1 MSNKLRIAFMG
12 TPAFAVESLNIL
24 VQNGYDIVAVVTAP
38 DKPAGRGQKI
48 NMSAVK
54 EYAIEHDILVLQ
66 PTKLKDEEFI
76 QSLKDLNANLFVV
89 VAFRM
94 LPEVV
99 WNMPEFGTFNLHA
112 SLLPQYRGAAPINWA
127 LINGETKTGVTTFFL
142 QHEIDTGDIL
152 MSQSID
158 ILPEDNLATLHDKL
172 MNLGAELT
180 LKTVKS
186 IENNDTH
193 PRAQSQEHTKPA
205 PKIFKED
212 CLLDFNQNV
221 LQVHN
226 QVRGMS
232 PFPAAF
238 THLEDKILKI
248 FKTEVQK
255 IHGDVPNGTF
265 DTDEKTYLRIRCHN
279 GWLNI
284 LELQLEGKKRMEV
297 VDFLKGY
304 RFKNS

>member
-1 MSNKLRIAFMG
+1 MG
-12 TPAFAVESLNIL
+12 TPAFAVDSLDIL
-24 VQNGYDIVAVVTAP
+24 VQNGYDIAAVVTAP
-38 DKPAGRGQKI
+38 DKPSGRGQKI

-54 EYAIEHDILVLQ
+54 EYAIAHEILVLQ

-99 WNMPEFGTFNLHA
+99 WSMPELGTFNLHA

-127 LINGETKTGVTTFFL
+127 IINGETKTGVTTFFL
-142 QHEIDTGDIL
+142 QQEIDTGDIL
-152 MSQSID
+152 MSESID
-158 ILPEDNLATLHDKL
+158 ILPEDNLATLHEKL
-172 MNLGAELT
+172 MKLGAELT
-180 LKTVKS
+180 LKTVQA
-186 IENNDTH
+186 IENNDIH
-193 PRAQSQEHTKPA
+193 PQAQSKEPSKPA

-212 CLLDFNQNV
+212 CLLDFNESV
-221 LQVHN
+221 TKVHN

-238 THLEDKILKI
+238 THLDDKILKI
-248 FKTEVQK
+248 FKTEIQK

-265 DTDEKTYLRIRCHN
+265 DSDEKTYLRIKCED

-284 LELQLEGKKRMEV
+284 LELQLEGKKRMDIV
-297 VDFLKGY
+297 SFLKGY
-304 RFKNS
+304 RFQQ